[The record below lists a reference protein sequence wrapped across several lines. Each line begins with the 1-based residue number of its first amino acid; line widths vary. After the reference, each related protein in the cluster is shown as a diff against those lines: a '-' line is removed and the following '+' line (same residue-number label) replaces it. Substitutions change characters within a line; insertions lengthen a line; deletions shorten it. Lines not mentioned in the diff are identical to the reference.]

1 MTVCLCRRQLLFSVV
16 QQLLRVCVSAVV
28 LNNLPSDGINK
39 SSDHG
44 ADSNTSAAEERRLP
58 EGELL
63 LQVGGWVGG
72 QQATRGHL
80 THSVSQTL
88 AEPPHRAQQPLMEA
102 RWLCTAGQHL
112 SELSAEWRARFTLET
127 LFKPRSAWSGD
138 PDVGKS
144 VFRAGTFY

>member
-28 LNNLPSDGINK
+28 LNNLPSDAINK

-63 LQVGGWVGG
+63 LQVGG
-72 QQATRGHL
+72 QQATRGRL
-80 THSVSQTL
+80 THSVSQT
-88 AEPPHRAQQPLMEA
+88 
-102 RWLCTAGQHL
+102 
-112 SELSAEWRARFTLET
+112 
-127 LFKPRSAWSGD
+127 
-138 PDVGKS
+138 PDL
-144 VFRAGTFY
+144 